1 MCLYCKVR
9 VAVSR
14 EARVLAATTSPEA
27 ELSEMNQN
35 DQASSVR
42 NQREVDPEEQDYE
55 LNEAVNLEGN
65 GVLVIKQSSEE
76 SSMIVDQSNP
86 SSHTATEEP

>member
-1 MCLYCKVR
+1 MCLYSKVK
-9 VAVSR
+9 VADVR
-14 EARVLAATTSPEA
+14 EAHVLTATTSPET
-27 ELSEMNQN
+27 ELSEMNQKH
-35 DQASSVR
+35 QASSIR
-42 NQREVDPEEQDYE
+42 NQREVDSEEQDYE

-65 GVLVIKQSSEE
+65 GVLVIKHSEE